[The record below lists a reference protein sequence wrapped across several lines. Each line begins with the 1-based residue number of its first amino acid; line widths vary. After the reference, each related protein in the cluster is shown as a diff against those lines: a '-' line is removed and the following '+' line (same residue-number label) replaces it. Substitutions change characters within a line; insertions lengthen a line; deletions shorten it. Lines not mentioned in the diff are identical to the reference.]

1 MLQVE
6 ERASSSHIQE
16 IGHQH
21 LSPRLP
27 IPTLRPC
34 QVPSISPVPPPRV
47 IGLHSHQFVTL
58 LPRGRSAL
66 PPSAKRLEHP
76 RSPLSRQAR
85 QVEAASRQS
94 LQSRRRGERS
104 HFHSRHEN
112 GQFESGDAVSN
123 RRTMTPESMT
133 SSIIPRPF
141 GTTES
146 GGCARDSRKVSVIF
160 LFGLMLSG
168 CLPAFSTASSN
179 WCSMVPQ
186 RALGTTLQVQHCEA
200 LCIPT

>member
-27 IPTLRPC
+27 IPALRPC

-58 LPRGRSAL
+58 LPRGRSTL
-66 PPSAKRLEHP
+66 PPSAKCLEHP

-85 QVEAASRQS
+85 QVEVASRQS
-94 LQSRRRGERS
+94 LQSRRRSERS

-123 RRTMTPESMT
+123 CRTMTVTDQPVLPRPYRK
-133 SSIIPRPF
+133 IPRGGMTVLEGGRVLAR
-141 GTTES
+141 GTGYCT
-146 GGCARDSRKVSVIF
+146 
-160 LFGLMLSG
+160 
-168 CLPAFSTASSN
+168 
-179 WCSMVPQ
+179 
-186 RALGTTLQVQHCEA
+186 
-200 LCIPT
+200 